1 MGIQSVQDR
10 VYRGFKR
17 EQQYFDAVRAEFIEK
32 KTSLLDLVAS
42 FESEFSDPKE
52 FENMFEFMKAF
63 YEVLED
69 DSKFEQKIVAQA
81 RTK

>member
-1 MGIQSVQDR
+1 
-10 VYRGFKR
+10 
-17 EQQYFDAVRAEFIEK
+17 
-32 KTSLLDLVAS
+32 
-42 FESEFSDPKE
+42 
-52 FENMFEFMKAF
+52 MFEFMKAF